1 MPWSR
6 PVDQRHQFVTE
17 FLSGEYSMTELCER
31 HGVSRQTGYQTL
43 ARWWRDGDAGLES
56 KSHAP
61 RRCPHKTPPA
71 VEQALLEARKKYS
84 WGAKKLLGVVRK
96 AHPELADQ
104 LPAASTG
111 AEILRR
117 HGASK
122 TRRRRRCR
130 PPVSS
135 HLTQPTEPNHVWTT
149 DFKGEFKTRDGKYCY
164 PLTVVDDF
172 SRNILACHGQL
183 STEQAQTRTVFER
196 LFRKYGLPHVIRSDN
211 GSPFAASGVARLSK
225 LAVWWIKLG
234 IQVERIAVGKPSQ
247 NGRHERMHKS
257 LKEACTKPEPERD
270 LRAQQVRF
278 DDFVQTYNVLRDH
291 EGIGMVTP
299 ASLYLPSPRPYPDV
313 IAPPDYPLHWE
324 TRLVASNGCVRW
336 KTATL
341 FLSSTL
347 AGEVVGFHELDDG
360 IWAVLF
366 YDVELGRYN
375 ARTNKL
381 NYGGIM
387 GPHRANAVS
396 RPQ

>member
-1 MPWSR
+1 M
-6 PVDQRHQFVTE
+6 DQRRQFVTE

-31 HGVSRQTGYQTL
+31 YGVSRQTGYQTL
-43 ARWWRDGDAGLES
+43 ARWWRDGDGGLET

-61 RRCPHKTPPA
+61 RRCPHKTSAA
-71 VEQALLEARKKYS
+71 VEQALLEARATFG
-84 WGAKKLLGVVRK
+84 WGARKLLEVVRAK
-96 AHPELADQ
+96 HPELADE
-104 LPAASTG
+104 LPSPSTG

-117 HGASK
+117 HGKSK
-122 TRRRRRCR
+122 ARRRRRSR
-130 PPVSS
+130 PPTSS
-135 HLTQPTEPNHVWTT
+135 GVTQPTEPNHVWTA
-149 DFKGEFKTRDGKYCY
+149 DFKGEFKTRDGKYCF

-183 STEQAQTRTVFER
+183 STEQAQTQTVFDR
-196 LFRKYGLPHVIRSDN
+196 LFRKHGLPHIIRTDN
-211 GSPFAASGVARLSK
+211 GTPFAASGVARLSK

-234 IQVERIAVGKPSQ
+234 IQVERIAVGQPSQ
-247 NGRHERMHKS
+247 NGRHERMHRS
-257 LKEACTKPEPERD
+257 LKEACAKEPEHD
-270 LRAQQVRF
+270 LRAQQQRF
-278 DDFVQTYNVLRDH
+278 DDFVHTYNFVRGH
-291 EGIGMVTP
+291 EGIGMATP
-299 ASLYLPSPRPYPDV
+299 ASLYRPSPRPFPDV
-313 IAPPDYPLHWE
+313 IAAPEYPLHWE

-347 AGEVVGFHELDDG
+347 AGELVGFHELDDG

-366 YDVELGRYN
+366 YDIELGRYN

-396 RPQ
+396 RPL